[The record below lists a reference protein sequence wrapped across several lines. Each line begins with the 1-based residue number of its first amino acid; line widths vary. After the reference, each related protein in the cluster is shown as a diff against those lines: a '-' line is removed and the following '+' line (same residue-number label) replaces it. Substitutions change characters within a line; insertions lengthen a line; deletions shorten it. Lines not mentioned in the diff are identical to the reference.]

1 MKSKK
6 HILKISALSFEIY
19 PSLKH
24 PKNFFDI
31 FGVSFGVNSDN
42 KLCRKKRSITC
53 VVIKEEEMSIRQKV
67 LFKIKGV
74 ELEKIDSP
82 KKVSSYFGV
91 NTFSMETMRKHISR
105 PTFEAFKA
113 WMSEGKTISLGQA
126 NEIADAMK
134 EWAIAKGATYYTHW
148 FQPMTGLT
156 AEKHDSFIS
165 IVAPG
170 KVIEKFSGNKLIQG
184 EPDASSFP
192 SGGIRATFEARG
204 YTAWDPS
211 SPAFIIESTLGKTL
225 CIPTIFISYH
235 GSALDKKLPLLRSD
249 EALNKSAVSLLK
261 LFGHKDVKKVFST
274 CGPEQEYFLIDK
286 NYYNLRQDL
295 VMAGRTLVGAPS
307 PKGQQL
313 EDQYFGTI
321 KERVVNFMFEAAEEA
336 YKLGIPVMTRHN
348 EVAPHQYEF
357 APIFEE
363 SNIACDHNQ
372 LLMELMKK
380 VALRHN
386 LVCLLHEKPFA
397 GINGSGKH
405 LNWSLADDKGNNLLN
420 PGETPEDNLQ
430 FLAVLAGVLRA
441 VYLHADLLRASVALA
456 GNEHRLGANE
466 APPAIISVFL
476 GDQLSAILDMLE
488 KGSKS
493 KVSKRDIID
502 LGIARLPKFNKDMT
516 DRNRTSPFAF
526 TGAKFEFRA
535 VGSSQNIATPITVV
549 NTIIAESLDYVADEI
564 KKAVSTG
571 KDFNSGVLKV
581 ISSII
586 KDTKKIRFEGN
597 NYSEEW
603 LKEAKKRGL
612 PNVAATYEA
621 LEALTEEK
629 NIALFEKYKVLSK
642 EELIARYHIWVH
654 MYNLTLEIEANT
666 LKEMVNASVVPAGYE
681 YEKLLAATLHELV
694 GLKKSAGLK
703 IDAAVLKDKKE
714 HLSEVVTKIY
724 YVRRNVNEMD
734 KLLEKAKKF
743 SDEKRAELYFKELKP
758 VMEHIRKHVDQLE
771 CVVSDDAWDLPKY
784 REMLFIK

>member
-1 MKSKK
+1 
-6 HILKISALSFEIY
+6 
-19 PSLKH
+19 
-24 PKNFFDI
+24 
-31 FGVSFGVNSDN
+31 
-42 KLCRKKRSITC
+42 
-53 VVIKEEEMSIRQKV
+53 MSIRQEV
-67 LFKIKGV
+67 LFKIKSAG
-74 ELEKIDSP
+74 LDKISSP
-82 KKVSSYFGV
+82 KKVSSYFGE
-91 NTFSMETMRKHISR
+91 NTFGPQTMRRHISK
-105 PTFEAFKA
+105 PAFAAFKN
-113 WMSEGKTISLGQA
+113 WMDEGKIISLEQA

-134 EWAIAKGATYYTHW
+134 EWAISKGATYYTHW

-165 IVAPG
+165 FTGMG
-170 KVIEKFSGNKLIQG
+170 KVIEKFSGSKLIQG

-235 GSALDKKLPLLRSD
+235 GAALDKKLPLLRSD
-249 EALNKSAVSLLK
+249 EALSKAAIGLLK
-261 LFGHKDVKKVFST
+261 LFGHKNVKKVFST

-295 VMAGRTLVGAPS
+295 VMTGRTLIGAPS

-321 KERVVNFMFEAAEEA
+321 KERVINFMFEVAQEA
-336 YKLGIPVMTRHN
+336 YKLGIPLMTRHN

-357 APIFEE
+357 APVFEE
-363 SNIACDHNQ
+363 SNIAADHNQ

-380 VALRHN
+380 IALRHN

-405 LNWSLADDKGNNLLN
+405 VNWSLSDDQGNNLLN

-430 FLAVLAGVLRA
+430 FLVFLVAVLRA

-466 APPAIISVFL
+466 APPAIMSVFL
-476 GDQLSAILDMLE
+476 GEQLNTILNMLE
-488 KGSKS
+488 NGAKS
-493 KVSKRDIID
+493 KVSKRDIVD
-502 LGIARLPKFNKDMT
+502 LGIGRLPRFNRDMT

-526 TGAKFEFRA
+526 TGSKFEFRA
-535 VGSSQNIATPITVV
+535 VGSSQNISTPITIV
-549 NTIIAESLDYVADEI
+549 NTIIAESLDYVTNAI
-564 KKAVSTG
+564 KTVKGTG
-571 KDFNSGVLKV
+571 KDFNSEVLRV
-581 ISSII
+581 ISAIV
-586 KDTKKIRFEGN
+586 KETKNIRFEGN
-597 NYSEEW
+597 NYADEW
-603 LKEAKKRGL
+603 VEEAKKRGL
-612 PNVAATYEA
+612 MNAASTYAA
-621 LEALTEEK
+621 LEALTKEK
-629 NIALFEKYKVLSK
+629 NIVLFEKYKVFSK
-642 EELIARYHIWVH
+642 EELVARYHIWIH

-666 LKEMVNASVVPAGYE
+666 LKEMVNASVVPAGYK
-681 YEKLLAATLHELV
+681 YEKLLACTLHELV
-694 GLKKSAGLK
+694 ELEKGAGLK
-703 IDAAVLKDKKE
+703 IDPVVLDDKKI
-714 HLSEVVTKIY
+714 HLSNVVSKIY
-724 YVRRNVNEMD
+724 YVRRNTNEMD
-734 KLLEKAKKF
+734 KLLEKAKEH

-758 VMEHIRKHVDQLE
+758 LMEHIRKHVDQLE

>member
-1 MKSKK
+1 
-6 HILKISALSFEIY
+6 
-19 PSLKH
+19 
-24 PKNFFDI
+24 
-31 FGVSFGVNSDN
+31 
-42 KLCRKKRSITC
+42 
-53 VVIKEEEMSIRQKV
+53 MSIRQKV
-67 LFKIKGV
+67 LFKIKSV
-74 ELEKIDSP
+74 ELDKVSAP
-82 KKVSSYFGV
+82 KKVSSYFGE
-91 NTFSMETMRKHISR
+91 NTFSIETMQKHVSKD
-105 PTFEAFKA
+105 TFEAFKT
-113 WMSEGKTISLGQA
+113 WMAEGKTISIEQA
-126 NEIADAMK
+126 NEIANAMK

-165 IVAPG
+165 ITGPG

-211 SPAFIIESTLGKTL
+211 SPAFIIESKLGKTL

-235 GSALDKKLPLLRSD
+235 GEALDKKLPLLRSD
-249 EALNKSAVSLLK
+249 EALNKAALGLLK
-261 LFGHKDVKKVFST
+261 LFGHKDVKKIFST

-295 VMAGRTLVGAPS
+295 VMTGRTLVGAAS

-321 KERVVNFMFEAAEEA
+321 KERVVNFMFEVAEEA
-336 YKLGIPVMTRHN
+336 YKLGIPLMTRHN

-363 SNIACDHNQ
+363 SNIAADHNQ

-380 VALRHN
+380 IALRHDM
-386 LVCLLHEKPFA
+386 VCLLHEKPFA

-420 PGETPEDNLQ
+420 PGQTPEDNLQ
-430 FLAVLAGVLRA
+430 FLAVLAAVLRA
-441 VYLHADLLRASVALA
+441 VYLHADLLRASVAMA

-476 GDQLSAILDMLE
+476 GAQLTEILNMIE
-488 KGSKS
+488 KGVKS
-493 KVSKRDIID
+493 KVSKSDIID
-502 LGIARLPKFNKDMT
+502 LGIGRLPKFNKDTT

-535 VGSSQNIATPITVV
+535 VGSSQNISTPIAII
-549 NTIIAESLDYVADEI
+549 NTIIAESLDYVADKI
-564 KKAVSTG
+564 KKASSG
-571 KDFNSGVLKV
+571 KDFNVVVLKV
-581 ISSII
+581 ISEIAKET
-586 KDTKKIRFEGN
+586 KDIRFEGN
-597 NYSEEW
+597 NYAEEW
-603 LKEAKKRGL
+603 IKEAKKRSL
-612 PNVAATYEA
+612 PNVASTYEA
-621 LEALTEEK
+621 LEALTKEK
-629 NIALFEKYKVLSK
+629 NISLFEKYKVFSK
-642 EELIARYHIWVH
+642 EELIARYHIWIH
-654 MYNLTLEIEANT
+654 MYNLTLEIEANA

-694 GLKKSAGLK
+694 NLKKSAGLAL
-703 IDAAVLKDKKE
+703 DAAALKDKKE
-714 HLSEVVTKIY
+714 HLSEIVLKIY
-724 YVRRNVNEMD
+724 YVRRNTLEMD
-734 KLLEKAKKF
+734 KCLEKAQKA
-743 SDEKRAELYFKELKP
+743 SDEKRAEIYFKELKP
-758 VMEHIRKHVDQLE
+758 LMEHIRKHVDQLE

>member
-1 MKSKK
+1 
-6 HILKISALSFEIY
+6 
-19 PSLKH
+19 
-24 PKNFFDI
+24 
-31 FGVSFGVNSDN
+31 
-42 KLCRKKRSITC
+42 
-53 VVIKEEEMSIRQKV
+53 MSIRQKV
-67 LFKIKGV
+67 LFKIKST

-82 KKVSSYFGV
+82 KKVSSYFGE
-91 NTFSMETMRKHISR
+91 NTFSAEAMQKHISKA
-105 PTFEAFKA
+105 TFEAFKS
-113 WMSEGKTISLGQA
+113 WMSEGMTITLSQA

-165 IVAPG
+165 ITAPG

-211 SPAFIIESTLGKTL
+211 SPAFIIESKLGKTL

-235 GSALDKKLPLLRSD
+235 GEALDKKFPLLRSD
-249 EALNKSAVSLLK
+249 EALNKAAIGLLK
-261 LFGHKDVKKVFST
+261 LFGHKEINKVFST
-274 CGPEQEYFLIDK
+274 CGAEQEYFLIDK

-295 VMAGRTLVGAPS
+295 IMTGRTLIGAPS

-321 KERVVNFMFEAAEEA
+321 KERVINFMFEVAEEA
-336 YKLGIPVMTRHN
+336 YKVGIPVMTRHN

-357 APIFEE
+357 APVFEE
-363 SNIACDHNQ
+363 SNIAADHNQ

-380 VALRHN
+380 VALKHGM
-386 LVCLLHEKPFA
+386 VCLLHEKPFA

-405 LNWSLADDKGNNLLN
+405 LNWSLADNQGNNLLN
-420 PGETPEDNLQ
+420 PGQTPEGNLQ
-430 FLAVLAGVLRA
+430 FLAVLAAVLRA

-476 GDQLSAILDMLE
+476 GEQLTNILDMIE
-488 KGSKS
+488 KGVKS
-493 KVSKRDIID
+493 KVSKSDIMDFGID
-502 LGIARLPKFNKDMT
+502 RLPKFSKDST

-535 VGSSQNIATPITVV
+535 VGSSQNISTPITVI
-549 NTIIAESLDYVADEI
+549 NTIIAESLDYVADAI
-564 KKAVSTG
+564 KRATSTG
-571 KDFNSGVLKV
+571 KDFNSAVLLV
-581 ISSII
+581 ISKIVKET
-586 KDTKKIRFEGN
+586 KDVRFEGN
-597 NYSEEW
+597 NYAEEW
-603 LKEAKKRGL
+603 IKEAKKRGL
-612 PNVAATYEA
+612 PNIASTYES
-621 LEALTEEK
+621 LEALTKKE
-629 NIALFEKYKVLSK
+629 NIALFEKYKVFSK
-642 EELIARYHIWVH
+642 EELVARYHIWIH

-666 LKEMVNASVVPAGYE
+666 LNEMVNASVVPAGYE
-681 YEKLLAATLHELV
+681 YERLLAANLDALV
-694 GLKKSAGLK
+694 KLQKDAGLK
-703 IDAAVLKDKKE
+703 IDSAALKDKKE
-714 HLSEVVTKIY
+714 HLAEIVAKIY
-724 YVRRNVNEMD
+724 YVRRNVSKMV
-734 KLLEKAKKF
+734 KLLEDAKKV
-743 SDEKRAELYFKELKP
+743 SDEKRSELYFEELKP
-758 VMEHIRKHVDQLE
+758 LMEHIRKHVDQLE

>member
-1 MKSKK
+1 
-6 HILKISALSFEIY
+6 
-19 PSLKH
+19 
-24 PKNFFDI
+24 
-31 FGVSFGVNSDN
+31 
-42 KLCRKKRSITC
+42 
-53 VVIKEEEMSIRQKV
+53 MSIRQKV
-67 LFKIKGV
+67 LFKIKSV
-74 ELEKIDSP
+74 EFDKVESP
-82 KKVSSYFGV
+82 KKVSSYFGE
-91 NTFSMETMRKHISR
+91 NTFGMENMQKHISKQ
-105 PTFEAFKA
+105 TFEVFKV
-113 WMSEGKTISLGQA
+113 WMSEGKTISLEQA
-126 NEIADAMK
+126 NEIANAMK

-165 IVAPG
+165 ITGPG

-211 SPAFIIESTLGKTL
+211 SPAFIIESKLGKTL
-225 CIPTIFISYH
+225 CIPTIFISYN
-235 GSALDKKLPLLRSD
+235 GEALDKKLPLLRSD
-249 EALNKSAVSLLK
+249 EALNKAAVSLLK
-261 LFGHKDVKKVFST
+261 LFGHADVKKVFST

-295 VMAGRTLVGAPS
+295 VMAGRTLVGAAS

-321 KERVVNFMFEAAEEA
+321 KERVLNFMFEVAEEA
-336 YKLGIPVMTRHN
+336 YKLGIPLMTRHN

-363 SNIACDHNQ
+363 SNIAADHNQ

-380 VALRHN
+380 IALRHN

-405 LNWSLADDKGNNLLN
+405 INWSLGDNKGNNLLN
-420 PGETPEDNLQ
+420 PGDTPEDNLQ
-430 FLAVLAGVLRA
+430 FLAVLAAVLRA

-466 APPAIISVFL
+466 APPAIMSVFL
-476 GDQLSAILDMLE
+476 GDQLTKILDMIE
-488 KGSKS
+488 KGVKTS
-493 KVSKRDIID
+493 VSKRDIID
-502 LGIARLPKFNKDMT
+502 LGIARIPRFNKDTT

-535 VGSSQNIATPITVV
+535 VGSSQNISTPITVI
-549 NTIIAESLDYVADEI
+549 NTIIAESLDCVAEQI
-564 KKAVSTG
+564 KKAQG
-571 KDFNSGVLKV
+571 KDFNTKVLQV
-581 ISSII
+581 IAKIF
-586 KDTKKIRFEGN
+586 KETRNIRFEGN
-597 NYSEEW
+597 NYAEEW
-603 LKEAKKRGL
+603 LREAKRRGL

-621 LEALTEEK
+621 LEALTKEK
-629 NIALFEKYKVLSK
+629 NIALFEKYKVFSK
-642 EELIARYHIWVH
+642 EELVARYHIWIH

-666 LKEMVNASVVPAGYE
+666 LNELVNASVVPAGYE
-681 YEKLLAATLHELV
+681 YEKLLARTLDELV
-694 GLKKSAGLK
+694 RLKKTAGLK
-703 IDAAVLKDKKE
+703 VDPAAIKDKKG
-714 HLSEVVTKIY
+714 HLSEVVSKIY
-724 YVRRNVNEMD
+724 YVRRNAGEMVR
-734 KLLEKAKKF
+734 LLENAKKV
-743 SDEKRAELYFKELKP
+743 SDEKRAVLYFKELKP
-758 VMEHIRKHVDQLE
+758 LMEHIRKHVDNLE

>member
-1 MKSKK
+1 
-6 HILKISALSFEIY
+6 
-19 PSLKH
+19 
-24 PKNFFDI
+24 
-31 FGVSFGVNSDN
+31 
-42 KLCRKKRSITC
+42 
-53 VVIKEEEMSIRQKV
+53 MSVRQKV
-67 LFKIKGV
+67 LFKIKST
-74 ELEKIDSP
+74 ELEKIESP
-82 KKVSSYFGV
+82 KKVSSYFGE
-91 NTFSMETMRKHISR
+91 NTFSTETMQKHISKS
-105 PTFEAFKA
+105 TFEAFRT
-113 WMSEGKTISLGQA
+113 WMSEGKTITLAQA
-126 NEIADAMK
+126 NEIANAMK
-134 EWAIAKGATYYTHW
+134 DWAMVKGATYYTHW

-165 IVAPG
+165 ITAPG

-211 SPAFIIESTLGKTL
+211 SAAFIIESKLGKTL
-225 CIPTIFISYH
+225 CIPTIFISYN
-235 GSALDKKLPLLRSD
+235 GEALDKKLPLLRSD
-249 EALNKSAVSLLK
+249 EALNNAALGLVK

-295 VMAGRTLVGAPS
+295 IMTGRTLVGAPS

-321 KERVVNFMFEAAEEA
+321 KERVVNFMFEVAQEA

-363 SNIACDHNQ
+363 SNIAADHNQ

-380 VALRHN
+380 VALRHGM
-386 LVCLLHEKPFA
+386 VCLLHEKPFA

-405 LNWSLADDKGNNLLN
+405 LNWSLADDKENNLLN
-420 PGETPEDNLQ
+420 PGQTPEDNLQ
-430 FLAVLAGVLRA
+430 FLAVLAAVLRA

-476 GDQLSAILDMLE
+476 GEQLTSILNMIE
-488 KGSKS
+488 KGVKS
-493 KVSKRDIID
+493 KVSKADIMD
-502 LGIARLPKFNKDMT
+502 FGIGRLPKFNKDTT

-535 VGSSQNIATPITVV
+535 VGSSQNISTPIAVI
-549 NTIIAESLDYVADEI
+549 NTIIAESLDYVAEQI
-564 KKAVSTG
+564 KRAKSTV
-571 KDFNSGVLKV
+571 KDFNSAILMV
-581 ISSII
+581 ISKIVKET
-586 KDTKKIRFEGN
+586 KDIRFEGN
-597 NYSEEW
+597 NYAEEW
-603 LKEAKKRGL
+603 IKEAKKRGL
-612 PNVAATYEA
+612 PNIASTYEA
-621 LEALTEEK
+621 LEALTKKE
-629 NIALFEKYKVLSK
+629 NIVLFEKYKVFSK
-642 EELIARYHIWVH
+642 EELIARYHIWIH

-666 LKEMVNASVVPAGYE
+666 LNEMVNASIVPAGYE
-681 YEKLLAATLHELV
+681 YEKLLALNLDALV
-694 GLKKSAGLK
+694 KLKKDASLN
-703 IDAAVLKDKKE
+703 IDVAALKDKKE
-714 HLSEVVTKIY
+714 HLAEIVAKIY
-724 YVRRNVNEMD
+724 YVRRNANEMM
-734 KLLEKAKKF
+734 KLLEKANKV
-743 SDEKRAELYFKELKP
+743 SNEKRAKLYFEELKP
-758 VMEHIRKHVDQLE
+758 LMEHIRKHVDQLE